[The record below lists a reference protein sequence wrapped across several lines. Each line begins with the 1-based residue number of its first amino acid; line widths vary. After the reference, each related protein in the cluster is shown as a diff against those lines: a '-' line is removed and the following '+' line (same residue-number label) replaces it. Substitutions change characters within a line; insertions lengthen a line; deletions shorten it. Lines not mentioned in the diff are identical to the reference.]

1 MNVILLGPPGAGK
14 GTQAQRLKE
23 NYGLMHLSTGDMLRH
38 EIAKQSVLGNKIK
51 ETMANGGLVDDATV
65 IEIIAGV
72 LEDPESNVGF
82 ILDGFPR
89 TENQAEALGAML
101 KKRKLTIDHVIEI
114 KVDDEALVKRISGR
128 YMCKNKSCSA
138 SYNDFFRR
146 PLVDGV
152 CDVCGGSEFVRR
164 DDDKEEAVRTRL
176 TKYYQETMPIVPYYL
191 ERGLL
196 REVNG
201 MLGIDKVTE
210 QINDLI
216 EG

>member
-14 GTQAQRLKE
+14 GTQAQRLRE

-38 EIAKQSVLGNKIK
+38 EIDKQTDLGLSIK
-51 ETMANGGLVDDATV
+51 EVMSKGGLVDDETVIGMIATV
-65 IEIIAGV
+65 
-72 LEDPESNVGF
+72 LEGPEARVGI

-89 TENQAEALGAML
+89 TEPQAIALDLML
-101 KKRKLTIDHVIEI
+101 KKRKVAIDHVIEI

-128 YMCKNKSCSA
+128 YICKAKNCGA
-138 SYNDFFRR
+138 SYNDFFKK
-146 PLVDGV
+146 PAVDGV
-152 CDVCGGSEFVRR
+152 CDVCGGSEFMRR
-164 DDDKEEAVRTRL
+164 PDDTEEAVRTRL
-176 TKYYQETMPIVPYYL
+176 KKYYHETMPIVPYYL
-191 ERGLL
+191 EKGLL

-210 QINDLI
+210 QINALI

>member
-38 EIAKQSVLGNKIK
+38 EIEKKTDLGLAIK
-51 ETMANGGLVDDATV
+51 ETMSKGGFVDDETV
-65 IEIIAGV
+65 ISLIANVLASPEARVGV
-72 LEDPESNVGF
+72 

-89 TENQAEALGAML
+89 TERQAIALDDML
-101 KKRKLTIDHVIEI
+101 KKRKVAVDHVIEI

-128 YMCKNKSCSA
+128 YICKTKNCGA
-138 SYNDFFRR
+138 SYNDFFKK
-146 PLVDGV
+146 PVVAGV
-152 CDVCGGSEFVRR
+152 CDVCGGSEFMRR
-164 DDDKEEAVRTRL
+164 PDDTEEAVRTRL
-176 TKYYQETMPIVPYYL
+176 KKYYHETMPIVPYYL
-191 ERGLL
+191 AKGVL

-210 QINDLI
+210 QINALI

>member
-38 EIAKQSVLGNKIK
+38 EIAKQTDLGK
-51 ETMANGGLVDDATV
+51 EIQDTMASGKLVADETV
-65 IEIIAGV
+65 VQMIAGV
-72 LEDPESNVGF
+72 LEEPESKVGV

-89 TENQAEALGAML
+89 TEHQADVLDVML
-101 KKRKLTIDHVIEI
+101 KKHKLAIDHVIEI
-114 KVDDEALVKRISGR
+114 KVDDEALVKRIAGR
-128 YMCKNKSCSA
+128 YMCKSKSCGA
-138 SYNDFFRR
+138 SYNDFFKK
-146 PLVDGV
+146 PAVEGI
-152 CDVCGGSEFVRR
+152 CDVCGGSEFHRR
-164 DDDKEEAVRTRL
+164 DDDKEEAVRMRL
-176 TKYYQETMPIVPYYL
+176 KKYYQETMPIVPYYL
-191 ERGLL
+191 GKGLL

-210 QINDLI
+210 QINNLI